1 MMKREIYQIKTD
13 KAWNKVYARIEK
25 DGLPEGKGLPH
36 KRLYLRQWSL
46 AAAAV
51 LLLGL
56 VLSITIHFKNDN
68 SIDQKFLLV
77 KNQETSFSLVTT
89 LEDGSIVYLAEKAS
103 LQYPQH
109 FSSNK
114 RSVKLNGNAYFN
126 VAHNKAKPFLIETNK
141 VHITVIGTAFNI
153 KSSNKSPF
161 ELSVSRGEVKVS
173 IQGEENAIHVKAG
186 ETVTLHAKSLQLSQ
200 TKDNEQFVRY
210 TERMRFKDEKLG
222 DIIRVINSQSQNLQ
236 IQTIPSLENR
246 TLTVSFSNDTPE
258 TMAELIC
265 LALNLQSVKKD
276 NIITIF
282 E

>member
-1 MMKREIYQIKTD
+1 
-13 KAWNKVYARIEK
+13 
-25 DGLPEGKGLPH
+25 
-36 KRLYLRQWSL
+36 
-46 AAAAV
+46 
-51 LLLGL
+51 
-56 VLSITIHFKNDN
+56 
-68 SIDQKFLLV
+68 
-77 KNQETSFSLVTT
+77 
-89 LEDGSIVYLAEKAS
+89 
-103 LQYPQH
+103 
-109 FSSNK
+109 
-114 RSVKLNGNAYFN
+114 
-126 VAHNKAKPFLIETNK
+126 
-141 VHITVIGTAFNI
+141 
-153 KSSNKSPF
+153 
-161 ELSVSRGEVKVS
+161 LSVSRGEVKVS